1 MIQKD
6 KLHYELWLVG
16 EICGQFWRVNRGL
29 VAVREELAKLA
40 TGTVESVLLRLGD
53 SRPDEWSGI
62 VVDMHGR
69 ACDGIADGLSVRL
82 ARHWHV
88 DPGEMPTQRRPLS
101 ALAEG
106 HQGLRLA
113 APGHCRRWTA
123 EISGWPTFP
132 GAINPHQPSRPTKT
146 GRSTQQATS
155 APR

>member
-6 KLHYELWLVG
+6 KLNYELWLVG

-29 VAVREELAKLA
+29 VAIREEIAKLA

-82 ARHWHV
+82 ARYWHV
-88 DPGEMPTQRRPLS
+88 DPGERPPQRLPLS

-113 APGHCRRWTA
+113 GLRHC
-123 EISGWPTFP
+123 
-132 GAINPHQPSRPTKT
+132 PHRPPPP
-146 GRSTQQATS
+146 RSS
-155 APR
+155 YFAPRSQQPIRRPRAAARGEAGALRD

>member
-82 ARHWHV
+82 ARFWHV
-88 DPGEMPTQRRPLS
+88 DPGERPTQRLPLS

-113 APGHCRRWTA
+113 GQRPSSLNA
-123 EISGWPTFP
+123 SGL
-132 GAINPHQPSRPTKT
+132 IVV
-146 GRSTQQATS
+146 GR
-155 APR
+155 